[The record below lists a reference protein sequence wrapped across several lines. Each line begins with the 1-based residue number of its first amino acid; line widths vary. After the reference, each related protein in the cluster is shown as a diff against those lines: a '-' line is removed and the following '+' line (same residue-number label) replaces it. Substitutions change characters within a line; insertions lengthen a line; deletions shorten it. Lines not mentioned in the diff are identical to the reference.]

1 MIMIVVMK
9 MMIIEVM
16 RIIKSMNIMN
26 MVMRIK
32 RMWMSSNHVDYVD
45 DGGGDDDSGSNAPDY
60 ND

>member
-1 MIMIVVMK
+1 MK

-45 DGGGDDDSGSNAPDY
+45 DGGGDDDSGGNAPDY